1 MINRKESQP
10 AANTNDWVDVGYL
23 ASMRSFAD
31 AARGYTE
38 RFLTPTLG
46 GARTVGTLTEPLGPR
61 RSIGWVLCHSFGL
74 EHVYLRTM
82 ETAFARE
89 MAAVGFPC
97 LRFHSRGYGDG
108 AFVAEGVD
116 LSSHV
121 ADTVDAVALLRR
133 ELRVAAVGLAGARF
147 GASVAGIVAARHG
160 AEGLILWDP
169 VVVGDRYLDG
179 LLRQTLL
186 SSLAGNDAS
195 PATPRALAPVRQE
208 EPTDI
213 QGVPLNDKASRELS
227 ALDLVHEIGSFAGRA
242 LVVQI
247 SRSHE
252 PSSEIERLLSAL
264 RRGVAS
270 PTFDTVVPA
279 AKQRPF
285 GGPRFRGNIDGTKT
299 DTQRDL
305 QRDLIER
312 AIHWAQNS
320 WSVPSGATG
329 EGS

>member
-1 MINRKESQP
+1 MINREESQS

-23 ASMRSFAD
+23 ASMRSFDD
-31 AARGYTE
+31 AARGFTE

-46 GARTVGTLTEPLGPR
+46 GARTVATLTEPLGPR

-82 ETAFARE
+82 EAAFARQ
-89 MAAVGFPC
+89 MAAAGFPC
-97 LRFHSRGYGDG
+97 LRFHCRGYGDG
-108 AFVAEGVD
+108 AFVAEGVG

-121 ADTVDAVALLRR
+121 ADTIDAVALLRR
-133 ELRVAAVGLAGARF
+133 EMRVATVGLAGARF
-147 GASVAGIVAARHG
+147 GASVAAIVAARED

-169 VVVGDRYLDG
+169 LVAGNRYLDG

-186 SSLAGNDAS
+186 ADLAANEAS
-195 PATPRALAPVRQE
+195 PATNRALTAVRLE
-208 EPTDI
+208 DPADI
-213 QGVPLNDKASRELS
+213 QGIPLNKKASDELS
-227 ALDLVHEIGSFAGRA
+227 AMDLVEEIGSFTGRA

-247 SRSHE
+247 SRTGQ
-252 PSSEIERLLSAL
+252 PSSDIERLLVAL
-264 RRGVAS
+264 RRGAAS
-270 PTFDTVVPA
+270 PEFDTVVPA

-305 QRDLIER
+305 QADLIDR
-312 AIHWAQNS
+312 AIRWAQNS
-320 WSVPSGATG
+320 WSVPSRAAGDS
-329 EGS
+329 E